1 MHRGMGKVSCSRRR
15 SSGGHPYDDRPRLS
29 TTQTSPEK
37 TPPDMSHTTSA
48 PSSYLDTS
56 IPFNLPP
63 RRSMKMLKDGSDF
76 VWPDAAHALFVR
88 GAVFSTLVSQ
98 RLSLHQCLGLQAWK
112 FINIGSKRTRAPR
125 GEGKTDFLT
134 RYLQSHGVERT
145 KKQVA
150 SHL

>member
-1 MHRGMGKVSCSRRR
+1 MPPMPCLLEVPLLPLVPRVPFLF
-15 SSGGHPYDDRPRLS
+15 PY
-29 TTQTSPEK
+29 
-37 TPPDMSHTTSA
+37 A
-48 PSSYLDTS
+48 
-56 IPFNLPP
+56 
-63 RRSMKMLKDGSDF
+63 
-76 VWPDAAHALFVR
+76 
-88 GAVFSTLVSQ
+88 
-98 RLSLHQCLGLQAWK
+98 GLQAWK

>member
-1 MHRGMGKVSCSRRR
+1 
-15 SSGGHPYDDRPRLS
+15 
-29 TTQTSPEK
+29 
-37 TPPDMSHTTSA
+37 
-48 PSSYLDTS
+48 
-56 IPFNLPP
+56 
-63 RRSMKMLKDGSDF
+63 MKMLKDGSDF
-76 VWPDAAHALFVR
+76 VWPDAAHAMFVR
-88 GAVFSTLVSQ
+88 GTVS
-98 RLSLHQCLGLQAWK
+98 LSSPRFILILSPGLQAWK